1 MAKRTRKT
9 LKPSA
14 PVTANVPVGAHLAR
28 ETATPG
34 LSPLLERP
42 TLGVSPTAKPSNG
55 ATGASGKPAAS
66 AAAIEGAL
74 DKTLAER
81 ANFLSIGDDRL
92 VAIDGVHGLFTP
104 IATAD
109 AKDADSAKNLLEV
122 VAVLKREVAALRDR
136 NLALEQELA
145 ALRAGAARTPD
156 DFASAVKH
164 SLDSLQARLSETTNP
179 VSNFVVREF
188 SLEAKV
194 AVDVSPLGVI
204 DYRFVKPGE
213 SIDPSRLS
221 KLALTIVPT
230 PKPSSAHSFTATEF
244 TPQVGVEQVQ
254 GIGEAWGKRLNAQG
268 IYTVG
273 DLVSAGSRVRSQAEL
288 AALLQ
293 VDRERLADW
302 LAQAE
307 LLTVRDIDGRSAELL
322 ARTGAAGLEALA
334 TQTPETLTEAFNAE
348 NARKSDGRAPALTVE
363 AAKLW
368 IDTAKAW
375 TGRGARVDAA
385 SIGAQPPGAGA
396 R

>member
-14 PVTANVPVGAHLAR
+14 PVTANVPGGAHLAR
-28 ETATPG
+28 ENASAG
-34 LSPLLERP
+34 LTPLLDRP
-42 TLGVSPTAKPSNG
+42 SLGGGATAKPG
-55 ATGASGKPAAS
+55 AISS
-66 AAAIEGAL
+66 AADSAL
-74 DKTLAER
+74 TKGLAER
-81 ANFLSIGDDRL
+81 PEFLKVGDDRL

-109 AKDADSAKNLLEV
+109 GKDADSAKNLLEV
-122 VAVLKREVAALRDR
+122 LAVLKREVAALRER

-145 ALRAGAARTPD
+145 ALRQASSRTPD

-164 SLDSLQARLSETTNP
+164 SLDSLQARLSETSNP

-230 PKPSSAHSFTATEF
+230 PKPNSAHSFTSAEF
-244 TPQVGVEQVQ
+244 TPQIGVEQVQ
-254 GIGEAWGKRLNAQG
+254 GIGEAFGKRLNAHG

-322 ARTGAAGLEALA
+322 ARTGANGLEALA
-334 TQTPETLTEAFNAE
+334 TQTPEALTEKFNAE
-348 NARKSDGRAPALTVE
+348 NARKSEGHAPALSVE

-368 IDTAKAW
+368 IETAKAW
-375 TGRGARVDAA
+375 TGRSARFDAG
-385 SIGAQPPGAGA
+385 SSVAQPPGAGA

>member
-1 MAKRTRKT
+1 MAKRTRRT

-14 PVTANVPVGAHLAR
+14 PVTANVPGGAHLAR
-28 ETATPG
+28 EAAG
-34 LSPLLERP
+34 ASVAPLLDRSA
-42 TLGVSPTAKPSNG
+42 LGAATTAQPLASTGVKPG
-55 ATGASGKPAAS
+55 ALTGAADSELAK
-66 AAAIEGAL
+66 AL
-74 DKTLAER
+74 ADRPE
-81 ANFLSIGDDRL
+81 FLKVGDDRL

-109 AKDADSAKNLLEV
+109 AKDPDSAKNLLGV
-122 VAVLKREVAALRDR
+122 IAVLKREVTALRER

-145 ALRAGAARTPD
+145 ALRQASSRTPD

-164 SLDSLQARLSETTNP
+164 SLDSLQARLSETSNP

-230 PKPSSAHSFTATEF
+230 PKSSSAHSFTPVEF
-244 TPQVGVEQVQ
+244 TPLVDVEEVQ
-254 GIGEAWGKRLNAQG
+254 GIGEVWSKRLNAHG

-307 LLTVRDIDGRSAELL
+307 LLSVRDIDGRSAELL
-322 ARTGAAGLEALA
+322 ARTGANGLEALA
-334 TQTPETLTEAFNAE
+334 TQTPEALTEKFNAE
-348 NARKSDGRAPALTVE
+348 NARKSEGRAPVLSVE

-368 IDTAKAW
+368 IETAKAW
-375 TGRGARVDAA
+375 TGRSALASAA
-385 SIGAQPPGAGA
+385 PSASQPPGAGA